1 MRNRSNS
8 AQYVLSKLKQ
18 VRRLSLAQDN
28 RVDLELGQVDHDLV
42 KLQQIREKYREKS
55 AKFDKF
61 RKRRSTIVT
70 PVQIQ
75 TNENKQLEKFG
86 EIAVWFFILFIILV
100 CVLAEFELNSQ

>member
-1 MRNRSNS
+1 MRSRSNS

-18 VRRLSLAQDN
+18 VRRLSLAQDS
-28 RVDLELGQVDHDLV
+28 RGDLELEKVDHDLV

-70 PVQIQ
+70 PVQVQ
-75 TNENKQLEKFG
+75 ASGNKQLEKMG

-100 CVLAEFELNSQ
+100 CVLAEFELNAQ